1 MKAIVSI
8 TLIVLLYGINSV
20 PISAIKICASR
31 GKDNENFTLKQ
42 NITSVPE
49 DLLNDSN
56 IIHTAVSSTCTWHR
70 GWNEFSTENS

>member
-31 GKDNENFTLKQ
+31 GKENENFTLKQ

-56 IIHTAVSSTCTWHR
+56 IIHTAVSS
-70 GWNEFSTENS
+70 NYIVYLYK